1 MSVKVTFLGA
11 GDAFNSGG
19 RCHASYLVGGPGTL
33 FLLDCGATALKALK
47 SAGFAARDLD
57 TIFISHLHGDHFAGI
72 PFIMLDSIYDQPRN
86 RPLTIVGP
94 PGTEARVHELYR
106 CLYRELSEHPLPY
119 ALQFIEVTP
128 ATTQQVGSVTVL
140 PFRVPHQQN
149 HISLGYRVTL
159 EGKTVV
165 YSGDTGWT
173 EDLVTQS
180 QGADLFICECCYF
193 GTRTDFHLDY
203 PRIAENAS
211 RFGSRR
217 MVLTHIG
224 REVLARKSEVTLE
237 LAHDGLVVDL

>member
-1 MSVKVTFLGA
+1 MSVQVTFLGA

-19 RCHASYLVGGPGTL
+19 RCHASYLVTAPGTRV
-33 FLLDCGATALKALK
+33 LLDCGATALKALK
-47 SAGFAARDLD
+47 GAGIAARDLD
-57 TIFISHLHGDHFAGI
+57 TIFVSHLHGDHFAGI
-72 PFIMLDSIYDQPRN
+72 PFIVLDSIYDQR
-86 RPLTIVGP
+86 RTQPLTIVGP
-94 PGTEARVHELYR
+94 PNTETRIRELYR
-106 CLYRELSEHPLPY
+106 CLYRELSEYPLPF
-119 ALQFIEVTP
+119 ALEFIEVMPGTP
-128 ATTQQVGSVTVL
+128 QRVGAFDIL

-149 HISLGYRVTL
+149 HVSLGYRLTI
-159 EGKTVV
+159 EDKTVV

-193 GTRTDFHLDY
+193 ETRTEYHLDY

-217 MVLTHIG
+217 LVLTHIG
-224 REVLARKSEVTLE
+224 REVLAHKSELRLE